1 MGQKN
6 ICLFHGSLVTT
17 NRVIHT
23 PSAFAKKSLL
33 YLQEVGTLQARKQ
46 HISQRKHLQ
55 SFLFFIVTSG
65 TGSLMYDGK
74 NYSLLKNDCVFLNC
88 QKPYFHKTSESLW
101 SLSWVHFNGWNMKDI
116 YEKYLERGGKNVF
129 HQENI
134 LEYCSIINDLIYIAK
149 SDSFIKDLEINEKI
163 TEMITYLMKETITD
177 NKKDSKEKITLV
189 QGLKRYLDVNFKKNI
204 SLDELSSL
212 FSLNKYSLIRN
223 FKKKYGFSID
233 NYLLNKR
240 INKAKELL
248 RFSQLSIEEIS
259 KECGFYDQNYFSRVF
274 KKVEGE
280 SPTKYRKEW

>member
-1 MGQKN
+1 MGQN
-6 ICLFHGSLVTT
+6 NSCLFHGDLVST
-17 NRVIHT
+17 NRIIHT
-23 PSAFAKKSLL
+23 PSSFAKGSLF

-46 HISQRKHLQ
+46 HICQRKHLQ
-55 SFLFFIVTSG
+55 SFLFFIVISG

-74 NYSLLKNDCVFLNC
+74 TYFLSKNDCVFLNC

-101 SLSWVHFNGWNMKDI
+101 SLSWIHFNGWNMKDI
-116 YEKYLERGGKNVF
+116 YEKYLERGGKNVL

-134 LEYCSIINDLIYIAK
+134 LEYCSIINNLLDIAK

-163 TEMITYLMKETITD
+163 TELITCLMKETITD
-177 NKKDSKEKITLV
+177 NKKDYKEKITLV
-189 QGLKRYLDVNFKKNI
+189 QGLKRYLDINFEKKI
-204 SLDELSSL
+204 SLDELASL
-212 FSLNKYSLIRN
+212 FSLNKYSIIRN

-259 KECGFYDQNYFSRVF
+259 KECGFYDQNYFSRAF
-274 KKVEGE
+274 KKIEGE
-280 SPTKYRKEW
+280 SPTKYKKEW